1 MENKNKTRHLT
12 VKYLHQERTYDYKV
26 VSCISL
32 AGIWLQDAGFM
43 AGDKVTVQV
52 ENNQIVISK
61 LRQEKPVTQ
70 LEPLKG
76 KAVMREIAQRY
87 SE

>member
-1 MENKNKTRHLT
+1 MEDKNKTRHLT
-12 VKYLHQERTYDYKV
+12 VKYIHQERTYDSRL

-32 AGIWLQDAGFM
+32 AGVWLENAGFIV
-43 AGDKVTVQV
+43 GDKVTVQV
-52 ENNQIVISK
+52 ESNRIVISK
-61 LRQEKPVTQ
+61 LKQEKPVLQ
-70 LEPLKG
+70 PEARKG